1 MHVTCMAGKVDVFKQ
16 VLVDEE
22 DFLFSVTAFRR
33 SSKVGLIMHRQY
45 NNNYNT
51 YYIYVVSLY
60 VMLCNS
66 LTGKHV
72 IAT

>member
-16 VLVDEE
+16 VIDDEE

-45 NNNYNT
+45 NNNY
-51 YYIYVVSLY
+51 VVSMY